1 MTEAACSKGDLLQ
14 AASVVLRE
22 SAGERPNA
30 NDYTGRAGDHIEA
43 GPLPFRDLVDSLR
56 VALAASR
63 SCGVGCRYA

>member
-22 SAGERPNA
+22 SADTRPNA

-43 GPLPFRDLVDSLR
+43 GPLSFRDLVDSR
-56 VALAASR
+56 RGRLAARR
-63 SCGVGCRYA
+63 SCEVK